1 MTAVY
6 PEGTPTLGN
15 IKVVALVDIP
25 DDLSS
30 ISKAEILA
38 GVDVSC
44 YLYPA
49 GWAPT
54 GTTAKGTKPARLCS
68 KVTLEQLNRTTFT
81 FGDLQYVYDPQGAPG
96 ADGNELFDLLVDGTE
111 VVFVERRGLDAE
123 DEPYDTGD
131 RYRAHHMKV
140 GAQIDAG
147 DPTDENAEF
156 YIQQAASYV
165 NAGPVR
171 GVVDAS

>member
-15 IKVVALVDIP
+15 ISVVALFDIP
-25 DDLSS
+25 DDLTG
-30 ISKAEILA
+30 ITLAELDA
-38 GVDVSC
+38 GINVSC

-54 GTTAKGTKPARLCS
+54 GSTAKGNKPARLCS

-96 ADGNELFDLLVDGTE
+96 ADGNELFDALVDGTE

-123 DEPYDTGD
+123 DEPFDTGD

-140 GAQIDAG
+140 GAQIDMG

-156 YIQQAASYV
+156 FIQQAASYK